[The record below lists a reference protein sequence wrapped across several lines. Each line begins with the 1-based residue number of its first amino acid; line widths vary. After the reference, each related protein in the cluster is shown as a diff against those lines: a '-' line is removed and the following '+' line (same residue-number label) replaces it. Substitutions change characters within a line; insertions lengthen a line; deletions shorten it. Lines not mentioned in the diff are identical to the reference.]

1 MIHTSRIDEHNA
13 RRLISP
19 RLRIFATVMLLLFAF
34 TLGACGADDEAKVV
48 KPAQYGTYGEQ
59 IALTLSS
66 EYPYRKAFSEQEK
79 QAGLYVKA
87 EFEKLGYEVEEQVFS
102 SADGTRQSVNY
113 IVSIPGDGLMW
124 RDSEG
129 EYVSTRKTVIVG
141 AHYDSNVPA
150 MEDTEMAGY
159 DGIQD
164 NASGIGCLLTL
175 AKEIKAQKFGYDVV
189 IVAFGGGSA
198 DFAGARAY
206 AAKMT
211 TEELAA
217 VDVMYCIESI
227 YAGDK
232 LYASSGH
239 NSLEAG
245 KKYDKRRKLYEAYDV
260 VYNSTLNSQNNV
272 DLYYNMS
279 GIDLDVNGDEIPDIY
294 REVTIEKSDYIPFD
308 DAGIPIVFFESFDY
322 NFSSLEL
329 MKETK
334 NLNLQEVGGRVRG
347 TRLDSYQLLLP
358 ELGEDRLMSRINNT
372 AFIILEAI
380 AKGSHDAVS
389 LSDYNAGVRL
399 EPEIIVEETIPYNSK
414 QSS

>member
-1 MIHTSRIDEHNA
+1 MIGTSKTDEHNA
-13 RRLISP
+13 RKLVSY
-19 RLRIFATVMLLLFAF
+19 RLRIVVTLLVLLFAF
-34 TLGACGADDEAKVV
+34 PLGACGADDEEKVI

-59 IALTLSS
+59 IALNLSS
-66 EYPYRKAFSEQEK
+66 EFPYRKAFSEQEK
-79 QAGLYVKA
+79 QAGMYVKE
-87 EFEKLGYEVEEQVFS
+87 EFEKLGYTVEEQVFS
-102 SADGTRQSVNY
+102 SADGTMQSVNY
-113 IVSIPGDGLMW
+113 IVSIPGEGLMW

-129 EYVSTRKTVIVG
+129 EYVSTKKTVIVG

-150 MEDTEMAGY
+150 MEDAEMPSY

-175 AKEIKAQKFGYDVV
+175 AKEIKAQKLGYDVV

-198 DFAGARAY
+198 DFAGARAFT
-206 AAKMT
+206 AKMT
-211 TEELAA
+211 TEEIAA

-239 NSLEAG
+239 NSLKAG
-245 KKYDKRRKLYEAYDV
+245 KKYEKRRKLYEAYDV

-279 GIDLDVNGDEIPDIY
+279 GINIDVNGDEIPDIY

-308 DAGIPIVFFESFDY
+308 DAGIPIVFFESYDY
-322 NFSSLEL
+322 NFTSLEL

-334 NLNLQEVGGRVRG
+334 NLNLQDLGGRVRG
-347 TRLDSYQLLLP
+347 TRLDSYLLLLP

-372 AFIILEAI
+372 AYIILEAI
-380 AKGSHDAVS
+380 IKGSHDAVS
-389 LSDYNAGVRL
+389 VSDYNAGIRL
-399 EPEIIVEETIPYNSK
+399 EPEIIVEETVPYNSK
-414 QSS
+414 KTS

>member
-1 MIHTSRIDEHNA
+1 MIEASKTDDRNSKSRF
-13 RRLISP
+13 SY
-19 RLRIFATVMLLLFAF
+19 RLRFFVIVMILLFA
-34 TLGACGADDEAKVV
+34 LPLSACGAKEDETVI
-48 KPAQYGTYGEQ
+48 KPADYGTYGEQ
-59 IALTLSS
+59 IALTLA
-66 EYPYRKAFSEQEK
+66 EDFPYRKAFSEQEK
-79 QAGLYVKA
+79 LAGQYVKE
-87 EFEKLGYEVEEQVFS
+87 EFEKLGYEVEEQVFT
-102 SADGTRQSVNY
+102 SADGLMQSVNY
-113 IVSIPGDGLMW
+113 IVSIPGEGLM
-124 RDSEG
+124 RRESEG
-129 EYVSTRKTVIVG
+129 EYLSSKKTVIVG

-150 MEDTEMAGY
+150 LESVDMPGY

-175 AKEIKAQKFGYDVV
+175 AREIKTQKLGYDVV
-189 IVAFGGGSA
+189 LVAFGCGSA

-211 TEELAA
+211 AAEIAA

-245 KKYDKRRKLYEAYDV
+245 KKYEKRRKLYEAYDV
-260 VYNSTLNSQNNV
+260 VYNSTINSQNNV

-279 GIDLDVNGDEIPDIY
+279 GIYLDVNGDELPDIY
-294 REVTIEKSDYIPFD
+294 REVTIEKSDYVPFD
-308 DAGIPIVFFESFDY
+308 EAGIPIVFFESYDY
-322 NFSSLEL
+322 NFSSFEL

-334 NLNLQEVGGRVRG
+334 NLNLQGAGGRIRG
-347 TRLDSYQLLLP
+347 TSLDSYLLLSP

-380 AKGSHDAVS
+380 KKGSHDSVS
-389 LSDYNAGVRL
+389 VSDYNAGVRL
-399 EPEIIVEETIPYNSK
+399 DPEIIVEETVPYNSK
-414 QSS
+414 KTQ

>member
-1 MIHTSRIDEHNA
+1 MIHTSRINEHNA

-19 RLRIFATVMLLLFAF
+19 RLRIIATVMLLLFAF

-87 EFEKLGYEVEEQVFS
+87 EFEKLGYVVDEQVFL

-113 IVSIPGDGLMW
+113 SVSIPGEGLMW

-399 EPEIIVEETIPYNSK
+399 DPEIIVEETIPYNSK

>member
-1 MIHTSRIDEHNA
+1 MIEASKINLHIA
-13 RRLISP
+13 RRLVSY
-19 RLRIFATVMLLLFAF
+19 RLRLVAIVMAMLFAF
-34 TLGACGADDEAKVV
+34 PISACGADDSEKVI

-66 EYPYRKAFSEQEK
+66 EFPQRRAFSEQEK
-79 QAGLYVKA
+79 QAGQYVKE
-87 EFEKLGYEVEEQVFS
+87 EFEKLGYVVDEQVFS
-102 SADGTRQSVNY
+102 SADGTGKSANY
-113 IVSIPGDGLMW
+113 IVSISGEGLMW

-129 EYVSTRKTVIVG
+129 KYISSRRKVIVG
-141 AHYDSNVPA
+141 AHYDSNVPE
-150 MEDTEMAGY
+150 MEDSEILGY

-175 AKEIKAQKFGYDVV
+175 AKEIKNQKLGYDVV
-189 IVAFGGGSA
+189 LVAFGGGSA
-198 DFAGARAY
+198 DFAGARAF
-206 AAKMT
+206 AAEMT
-211 TEELAA
+211 AEEIAD

-245 KKYDKRRKLYEAYDV
+245 KKYEKRRKLYEAYDV

-279 GIDLDVNGDEIPDIY
+279 GLNLDVNGDEIPDIY
-294 REVTIEKSDYIPFD
+294 REVTIEKSDYVPFD
-308 DAGIPIVFFESFDY
+308 DAGIPIVFFESYDY

-334 NLNLQEVGGRVRG
+334 NLNLQEMGGRVRG
-347 TRLDSYQLLLP
+347 TSLDSYMLLLP

-380 AKGSHDAVS
+380 KKGSHDSVS
-389 LSDYNAGVRL
+389 VSDYNSGVRL

-414 QSS
+414 KNS

>member
-1 MIHTSRIDEHNA
+1 MIRNSKADQHCAEKFFTF
-13 RRLISP
+13 
-19 RLRIFATVMLLLFAF
+19 RLRIVAAVMSLLFSLPLA
-34 TLGACGADDEAKVV
+34 ACGADDDAKIT

-66 EYPYRKAFSEQEK
+66 EFPHRKAFSEQEI
-79 QAGLYVKA
+79 QAGLYIKA

-102 SADGTRQSVNY
+102 SADGARQSANY
-113 IVSIPGDGLMW
+113 IVSIPGEGLMW
-124 RDSEG
+124 RDDKG
-129 EYVSTRKTVIVG
+129 EYVSRRRTVIVG

-150 MEDTEMAGY
+150 MEVSEMGGY
-159 DGIQD
+159 DGISD

-175 AKEIKAQKFGYDVV
+175 AREIKNQKFGYDVV

-198 DFAGARAY
+198 DFAGARAFVSQ
-206 AAKMT
+206 MT
-211 TEELAA
+211 VEETAL

-239 NSLEAG
+239 NSLAAG
-245 KKYDKRRKLYEAYDV
+245 KKYEKRRKLYEAYDV
-260 VYNSTLNSQNNV
+260 VYNSPLNSQNNV

-279 GIDLDVNGDEIPDIY
+279 GISLDVNGDEIPDIY
-294 REVTIEKSDYIPFD
+294 REVTTSESDYIPFD
-308 DAGIPIVFFESFDY
+308 DAGIPIVFFESYDY
-322 NFSSLEL
+322 NFSSMDQ

-334 NLNLQEVGGRVRG
+334 NLNLQEEGGKIRG
-347 TRLDSYQLLLP
+347 TRLDSYMLLLP

-380 AKGSHDAVS
+380 KKGAHDAVS
-389 LSDYNAGVRL
+389 VSDYNDGIRL
-399 EPEIIVEETIPYNSK
+399 DPVIIVEETVPYNSK
-414 QSS
+414 KNS

>member
-1 MIHTSRIDEHNA
+1 MIDTSKIKERKA
-13 RRLISP
+13 KSLFTY
-19 RLRIFATVMLLLFAF
+19 RLRIIAAVMVLLFAF
-34 TLGACGADDEAKVV
+34 PLSACGADDAELVI

-59 IALTLSS
+59 IALTLATDF
-66 EYPYRKAFSEQEK
+66 PCRKAFSEQEK
-79 QAGLYVKA
+79 QAGLYVKE
-87 EFEKLGYEVEEQVFS
+87 EFEKLGYVVEEQAFS
-102 SADGTRQSVNY
+102 SADGTMQSVNY
-113 IVSIPGDGLMW
+113 IVTIPGEGMM
-124 RDSEG
+124 RRESEK

-150 MEDTEMAGY
+150 VEVVDMPGY
-159 DGIQD
+159 NGIQD

-175 AKEIKAQKFGYDVV
+175 AKEIKNEKLAYDVV

-198 DFAGARAY
+198 DFAGARAF
-206 AAKMT
+206 AAGMT
-211 TEELAA
+211 AEEILA

-232 LYASSGH
+232 LYASAGH
-239 NSLEAG
+239 NSLEGG

-279 GIDLDVNGDEIPDIY
+279 GLNLDVNGDEILDIY

-308 DAGIPIVFFESFDY
+308 EAGIPIVFFESYDY

-334 NLNLQEVGGRVRG
+334 NLNLQQVGGRIRG
-347 TRLDSYQLLLP
+347 TTCDSYLLLLP
-358 ELGEDRLMSRINNT
+358 ELGADRLMSRINNT
-372 AFIILEAI
+372 AYIILEAI
-380 AKGSHDAVS
+380 KKGSHDSVTVS
-389 LSDYNAGVRL
+389 EYNNGKRL
-399 EPEIIVEETIPYNSK
+399 DPEIVVEETIPYNSK
-414 QSS
+414 KS